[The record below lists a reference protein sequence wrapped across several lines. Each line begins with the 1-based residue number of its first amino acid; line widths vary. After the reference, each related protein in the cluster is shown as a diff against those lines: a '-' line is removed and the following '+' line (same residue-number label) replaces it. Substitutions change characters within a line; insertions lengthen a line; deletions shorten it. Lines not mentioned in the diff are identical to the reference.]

1 MKKKNNNLKNKS
13 TKETININNEKISQN
28 KSQMNNQNQSQN
40 KKNYNLK
47 ENNEKKSIFFYHNN
61 TKQTIKY
68 YGKFNP
74 ISTKKILK
82 DRFFIEEE
90 IDQIFFQDKDGDILI
105 LNSNIPNNITVYL
118 YIQKDLIPKNPS
130 KTLKISNNI
139 KLEKPLLK
147 FHWILENEDKNRKY
161 EDAIVNKYIY
171 KNTKYDECHPSAR
184 SSVTFTTG
192 VHFFVIRVG
201 TFDSYECLRVVDDDS
216 PDINDEWNYNHNTLI
231 GFSCNL
237 DIPHKYGD
245 SVDIGILID
254 MEKKICAFYNY
265 EKKEI
270 INRGYSY
277 YPKEYIPMIG
287 KIKSDA
293 VKIIAWLKRGHYYE
307 KEGMTILNEG
317 CIPIPNWVKKINDNI
332 FISN

>member
-1 MKKKNNNLKNKS
+1 MGSKSSKPKKNHKNNNLKNKS

-28 KSQMNNQNQSQN
+28 KVQMHNQNKSQN

-68 YGKFNP
+68 YGKFDP

-105 LNSNIPNNITVYL
+105 LNSNIPDNITVYL

-139 KLEKPLLK
+139 KLDKSLLK

-161 EDAIVNKYIY
+161 KDAIVNKYIY
-171 KNTKYDECHPSAR
+171 KNTKYNETHPSAR

-192 VHFFVIRVG
+192 IHFFVIRVG
-201 TFDSYECLRVVDDDS
+201 SFGDYESLCVVDDYS
-216 PDINDEWNYNHNTLI
+216 PDIKEVWGYKHNTLI
-231 GFSCNL
+231 GFSCSL
-237 DIPHKYGD
+237 EIPHKYGD
-245 SVDIGILID
+245 SVDVGILID
-254 MEKKICAFYNY
+254 MEKKRCAFYNY

-270 INRGYSY
+270 ITIGHNYYQLQMYS
-277 YPKEYIPMIG
+277 
-287 KIKSDA
+287 
-293 VKIIAWLKRGHYYE
+293 
-307 KEGMTILNEG
+307 
-317 CIPIPNWVKKINDNI
+317 NDRKN
-332 FISN
+332 